1 MRKRLTNVMVE
12 KFTCGVFT
20 SGKFKGQ
27 PKPQD
32 TIWDSEVKGFGC
44 RLSAKMGTRTYVL
57 VHRVKDTGKEV
68 YITIGRHDDG
78 WRLGSGD
85 PQFDPRAKAQELKLK
100 MRAGINPVEQAAQE
114 LAEKRAR
121 ETRDT
126 ALATT
131 LAQVTEHYLEHKR
144 TKHGPL
150 RLATKIDVRR
160 HVEKNMSDWQDEPIA
175 SITRDKALAKFVAI
189 TERGAPSQANSCMV
203 YLRALCNH
211 AREMHVT
218 PDGQYPILA
227 VNPVTQMFRL
237 RKPNPEKPRTGRVPL
252 DRVGAVWSMLRK
264 RAAEARREVDRA
276 AADWLSMVML
286 TGLRLTESAS
296 MKKADV
302 DLEAKTLHLRGEIE
316 NAQDGFEG
324 VKNHSDLILP
334 LSETL
339 FEILEARIKAAR
351 GDNSRANAS
360 PYLFPSYG
368 KKRPYVT
375 DTRALLDAVGTAAG
389 RRIVTHDFRRTYEDL
404 AKAVKVDPD
413 ERRQLLNH
421 LASDVH
427 GQAYSNNPDPEV
439 LRPAVDAIAKYVTD
453 AALVAESKNVLPFAA
468 KKAG

>member
-160 HVEKNMSDWQDEPIA
+160 HVEKNMGS
-175 SITRDKALAKFVAI
+175 
-189 TERGAPSQANSCMV
+189 SQNS
-203 YLRALCNH
+203 
-211 AREMHVT
+211 
-218 PDGQYPILA
+218 
-227 VNPVTQMFRL
+227 
-237 RKPNPEKPRTGRVPL
+237 
-252 DRVGAVWSMLRK
+252 
-264 RAAEARREVDRA
+264 
-276 AADWLSMVML
+276 
-286 TGLRLTESAS
+286 
-296 MKKADV
+296 
-302 DLEAKTLHLRGEIE
+302 
-316 NAQDGFEG
+316 
-324 VKNHSDLILP
+324 
-334 LSETL
+334 
-339 FEILEARIKAAR
+339 
-351 GDNSRANAS
+351 
-360 PYLFPSYG
+360 
-368 KKRPYVT
+368 
-375 DTRALLDAVGTAAG
+375 VGT
-389 RRIVTHDFRRTYEDL
+389 
-404 AKAVKVDPD
+404 
-413 ERRQLLNH
+413 
-421 LASDVH
+421 
-427 GQAYSNNPDPEV
+427 
-439 LRPAVDAIAKYVTD
+439 
-453 AALVAESKNVLPFAA
+453 FA
-468 KKAG
+468 